1 MKLHEP
7 RIIRLRSAIQ
17 NAPKYRLTGRVE
29 KVIGLV
35 IESTGPVAS
44 IGHLCYVSSH
54 DEDGNVRE
62 VPVEVVG
69 FRGPQTLLMPLG
81 DLDGIKAGDSVHG
94 TGEFLKVPVG
104 NALLGRILDG
114 LGEPMDEKPAPICEL
129 HYPTMAKPPSAL
141 QRRMIKDPLPTG
153 VRAIDGLMTLCEGQR
168 IGIFAGSG
176 VGKSTLLGMIARNST
191 ADVNVIC
198 LVGERGREVR
208 EFIEHDLGEEGL
220 AKSVI
225 ICATGDMPA
234 LMRIKA
240 AFTATAI
247 AEGFRDMGKSV
258 LLMMDSVTRFAM
270 AQREIGLA
278 VGEPPSTKGYT
289 PSVFALLPRLME
301 RAGMGPKGAITALY
315 TVLVEGDD
323 TNDPIADAT
332 RGILDGHIVLN
343 RALTSRGHYPPID
356 VLQSLSRTMP
366 FAVSAE
372 HVMKANEFREL
383 MAAYNDVEDLVSIG
397 AYKRGS
403 KPISDRAIDCQ
414 EAINRFLRQD
424 KAEFSNF
431 EQSQNGVLQAMSPA
445 SAS

>member
-1 MKLHEP
+1 MKLIEP
-7 RIIRLRSAIQ
+7 RIERLRTAIQ
-17 NAPKYRLTGRVE
+17 EAPKFRLFGQVE

-35 IESTGPVAS
+35 IESNGPVAS
-44 IGHLCYVSSH
+44 IGHLCYVSTH
-54 DEDGNVRE
+54 DGDGNVRE
-62 VPVEVVG
+62 IPVEVVG
-69 FRGPQTLLMPLG
+69 FRGAKTLLMPLG
-81 DLDGIKAGDSVHG
+81 DLSGIRAGDSVHG

-114 LGEPMDEKPAPICEL
+114 LGQPLDDKPAPLCEL
-129 HYPTMAKPPSAL
+129 HYPTMASPPNAL
-141 QRRMIKDPLPTG
+141 QRRMIKDPMPTG
-153 VRAIDGLMTLCEGQR
+153 VKAIDGLMTLCEGQR
-168 IGIFAGSG
+168 VGIFAGSG
-176 VGKSTLLGMIARNST
+176 VGKSTLLGMIARNAK

-208 EFIEHDLGEEGL
+208 EFIENDLGEEGL

-323 TNDPIADAT
+323 QNDPIADAT
-332 RGILDGHIVLN
+332 RGILDGHLVLS

-366 FAVSAE
+366 FVVSPE
-372 HVMKANEFREL
+372 QMLKANEFREL
-383 MAAYNDVEDLVSIG
+383 MAAYNDIEDLVSIG

-403 KPISDRAIDCQ
+403 KQISDRAIDSQ
-414 EAINRFLRQD
+414 NAINKFLRQD
-424 KAEFSNF
+424 KTEYSSFDDA
-431 EQSQNGVLQAMSPA
+431 QLGVSQALTPA
-445 SAS
+445 

>member
-1 MKLHEP
+1 MKLQEP
-7 RIIRLRSAIQ
+7 KIERLRNAVED
-17 NAPKYRLTGRVE
+17 APKYRLFGRVE
-29 KVIGLV
+29 KVIGLI
-35 IESTGPVAS
+35 IESNGPVAS
-44 IGHLCYVSSH
+44 IGHLCHVSTS
-54 DEDGNVRE
+54 DSEGILRE

-81 DLDGIKAGDSVHG
+81 ALDGIRAGDLVHS

-114 LGEPMDEKPAPICEL
+114 IGQPLDDKPAPLCES
-129 HYPTMAKPPSAL
+129 HYPTMASPPNAL
-141 QRRMIKDPLPTG
+141 HRQMIKDPMPTG
-153 VRAIDGLMTLCEGQR
+153 VRAIDGLNTLCEGQR

-176 VGKSTLLGMIARNST
+176 VGKSTLLGMIARNAK
-191 ADVNVIC
+191 ADINVIC

-208 EFIEHDLGEEGL
+208 EFIENDLGEEGL
-220 AKSVI
+220 KKSVI

-278 VGEPPSTKGYT
+278 VGEPPSAKGYT

-323 TNDPIADAT
+323 QNDPIADAT
-332 RGILDGHIVLN
+332 RGILDGHLVLS

-366 FAVSAE
+366 FVVSPE
-372 HVMKANEFREL
+372 QIGRANEFREL
-383 MAAYNDVEDLVSIG
+383 MAAYRDIEDLVSIG
-397 AYKRGS
+397 AYKKGA

-414 EAINRFLRQD
+414 DAINKFLRQD
-424 KAEFSNF
+424 KAERSTYLD
-431 EQSQNGVLQAMSPA
+431 SQLGVSQAISPA
-445 SAS
+445 